1 MTSVTFGGAA
11 IGENEGIITKAELR
25 IDEDGEE
32 AETKLT
38 SRVEGMD
45 ENKGVPDLATEV
57 ELRKDEAFPKLLVEF
72 KLDVELGLKFR
83 SAV

>member
-25 IDEDGEE
+25 IDVDGEE

-45 ENKGVPDLATEV
+45 KNKGVPDLATEV

>member
-45 ENKGVPDLATEV
+45 KNKGVPDLATEV

-83 SAV
+83 SAA